1 VGLSRKTITTR
12 SYFWIYPVNAAITG
26 RLKLRN
32 IVISPIEHESNG
44 LVGVQSRS
52 WNRQYVLIKF
62 GLESREKLEIT
73 NSFLSDKALLHVKFW
88 YAWGYAGQDA
98 YLQSIGSNDKFLD
111 YRGRGEIG

>member
-1 VGLSRKTITTR
+1 
-12 SYFWIYPVNAAITG
+12 
-26 RLKLRN
+26 LKLRN

-111 YRGRGEIG
+111 YRGRGAIG